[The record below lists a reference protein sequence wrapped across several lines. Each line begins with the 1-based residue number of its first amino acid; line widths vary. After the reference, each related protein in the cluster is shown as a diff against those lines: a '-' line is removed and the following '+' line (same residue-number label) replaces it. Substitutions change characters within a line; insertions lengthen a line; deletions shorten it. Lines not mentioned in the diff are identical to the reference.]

1 MENLNNVKKPFY
13 AWVNNPFENVLFKPK
28 ADTRANCTVFY
39 CSCYEQCEAHK
50 NKQCVLKNGF
60 GFDVNGCPYGKRT
73 YEEGFTK
80 RSKQFYPWIN
90 ERKEKYAD
98 ILSSKAGYLNPITRK
113 IICIGTDRVFLNI
126 PHLSNYVNSIYEQ
139 LNMDN
144 AHVVRKDLITPE
156 FLKKIVEYKP
166 MALFGGEIKTYQ
178 EKEIPEFVRS
188 LKRYYPQWYE
198 GLHNIKPEV
207 EDYIVDIDYRGR
219 EAYLKTLLPGKVC
232 LKYKDEPVDWD
243 GTVLKGPGKLFSVSG
258 LEDAE
263 ITVTPKEDTVVK
275 IYDNA
280 TVDEN
285 KIRLFKE

>member
-1 MENLNNVKKPFY
+1 MISNDTKKPFY
-13 AWVNNPFENVLFKPK
+13 AWVNNPFENILFKSK
-28 ADTRANCTVFY
+28 ADTRANCTVLY
-39 CSCYEQCEAHK
+39 CSCYEQCEAYK
-50 NKQCVLKNGF
+50 NKQCVLKNGC
-60 GFDVNGCPYGKRT
+60 GFDIHSCPYGKRT

-80 RSKQFYPWIN
+80 RSKQFYSWIN
-90 ERKEKYAD
+90 ERKEKYID
-98 ILSSKAGYLNPITRK
+98 ILSSKVGFLNPITRK
-113 IICIGTDRVFLNI
+113 IICIGTDKVFLNI

-198 GLHNIKPEV
+198 DLHNIKPEV

-243 GTVLKGPGKLFSVSG
+243 GTVLKGPGKLFLVSG

-263 ITVTPKEDTVVK
+263 IIVTPKDDTVVK

-280 TVDEN
+280 TVDES